1 MLLEPGSMGEDDA
14 LRLEGEQTVS
24 GLPHL
29 RATRIKQ
36 SAKVNGCAAM
46 RGGDAEQVRHRTGG
60 KRKVAWLEVLRQVGQ
75 RQRAAGAMKQG
86 SLAVAE
92 CPLNHNQRDV
102 LGPLGRGF
110 GRQIAV
116 QPKTL
121 AAGTRAVTQARH
133 GPRRGLWVPGLPLAD
148 KHPVRGARGDEMAD
162 LAQAVQFAAEPLGK
176 ASWGI

>member
-14 LRLEGEQTVS
+14 LRFEGEQTVN
-24 GLPHL
+24 GPQHL
-29 RATRIKQ
+29 RSARIKQ

-46 RGGDAEQVRHRTGG
+46 RGGDAEETRHRTGG
-60 KRKVAWLEVLRQVGQ
+60 KRKVAWFEVLHQVGQ
-75 RQRAAGAMKQG
+75 RQRATRAMKQG

-92 CPLNHNQRDV
+92 CPLDHNQRDV
-102 LGPLGRGF
+102 LGPLGRRF

-148 KHPVRGARGDEMAD
+148 KHPVRDAGGDEMAD
-162 LAQAVQFAAEPLGK
+162 FA
-176 ASWGI
+176 